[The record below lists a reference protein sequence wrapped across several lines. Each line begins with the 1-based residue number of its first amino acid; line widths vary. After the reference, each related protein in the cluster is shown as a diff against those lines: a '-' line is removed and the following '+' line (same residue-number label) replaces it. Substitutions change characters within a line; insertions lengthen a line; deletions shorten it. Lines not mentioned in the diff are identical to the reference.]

1 MRTIQKRKNY
11 LGQLVIPAI
20 TASCIGYFAL
30 HAHSG
35 QYGIE
40 EKADLARQ
48 LADRSAK
55 LDELTVARVR
65 LEKRVQLLHDGTLE
79 RDMIDERARRA
90 LNVVAANEIV
100 ILR

>member
-1 MRTIQKRKNY
+1 MRTIQKRKTY
-11 LGQLVIPAI
+11 LGQLIVPAI
-20 TASCIGYFAL
+20 TASFLAYFAI

-40 EKADLARQ
+40 AKADLARQ
-48 LADRSAK
+48 LANRSAK
-55 LDELTVARVR
+55 LDELTGQRER

-90 LNVVAANEIV
+90 LNVVTADEIV
-100 ILR
+100 ILK